1 MKQTKMMKTP
11 LLKVAVLVLV
21 ASGSL
26 AAHAVDFSYSAFGT
40 IGAAVSDQD
49 YRYQRFI
56 DSDVGFKRD
65 SVLGAQVD
73 AQFTPELSATVQAKV
88 APSMRND
95 RHWDLSASWAFAS
108 WRPNND
114 WLLRAGKVRIPL
126 YLSSENMDVGQ
137 SYDFARLPTEM
148 YSIAP
153 TTDVTGLYITR
164 NWTLPA
170 SELSMDVYSGQAK
183 VWIRVASRDTGVGFY
198 DYNTHV
204 SGSVLTWRADD
215 TMLRFGWHHAG
226 TKSIDG
232 PQNPQSVTYV
242 PMVPGVG
249 FYNVSS
255 YTQKIVNDI
264 FTIGFDQ
271 RLPDNWRVMLELE
284 RNFQHDTDLGANTA
298 GGYLALLKTMDRWT
312 PYVAVSK
319 LKTVGA
325 PARLREAVNQ
335 VDPASLVPLVGSA
348 AAAQIGAGQRQLV
361 DGIPFYD
368 QHSLAIGA
376 SYAITPHSKV
386 KAELLHTWVKRGSV
400 LVDSPSGGP
409 AVSDQGINVL
419 SLSYNF
425 AF

>member
-1 MKQTKMMKTP
+1 MKQHKTPSLTKM
-11 LLKVAVLVLV
+11 AVLAL
-21 ASGSL
+21 AAGASL
-26 AAHAVDFSYSAFGT
+26 AAHAVDFSYAAFGT
-40 IGAAVSDQD
+40 IGAAVSDQE

-56 DSDVGFKRD
+56 DSDGSFKRD

-95 RHWDLSASWAFAS
+95 RTWDVSASWAFAS

-114 WLLRAGKVRIPL
+114 WLLRAGKLRIPV

-164 NWTLPA
+164 NWTLSA
-170 SELSMDVYSGQAK
+170 SELTVDVYSGQAK

-232 PQNPQSVTYV
+232 PQNPQSVAYV
-242 PMVPGVG
+242 PTPGTG
-249 FYNVSS
+249 FYNVTSF
-255 YTQKIVNDI
+255 TNRIVNDI
-264 FTIGFDQ
+264 LTVGFDQ
-271 RLPDNWRVMLELE
+271 RLPNNWRVMLELE

-298 GGYLALLKTMDRWT
+298 GGYLALLKTLDRWT

-335 VDPASLVPLVGSA
+335 IDPASLVPVVGPTA
-348 AAAQIGAGQRQLV
+348 AGQIGAGQRMIV
-361 DGIPFYD
+361 DGIPYYD
-368 QHSLAIGA
+368 QHSLAIGT
-376 SYAITPHSKV
+376 SYAITPHSKL
-386 KAELLHTWVKRGSV
+386 KAELLHTWVKKGSAM
-400 LVDSPSGGP
+400 VDSPANGP

>member
-1 MKQTKMMKTP
+1 MHKHKKTP
-11 LLKVAVLVLV
+11 LMKMAVLAL
-21 ASGSL
+21 ATSTSL
-26 AAHAVDFSYSAFGT
+26 AAHALDFSYSAFGT
-40 IGAAVSDQD
+40 IGAAVSDRD

-56 DSDVGFKRD
+56 NSDGGLMRD
-65 SVLGAQVD
+65 SVLGGQVD

-95 RHWDLSASWAFAS
+95 QNWDLSTSWAFAS

-114 WLLRAGKVRIPL
+114 WLLRAGKLRIPL

-153 TTDVTGLYITR
+153 TTDITGLYITR

-170 SELSMDVYSGQAK
+170 SELTVDVYTGQAK
-183 VWIRVASRDTGVGFY
+183 VWVRVAGRDMGVNFY
-198 DYNTHV
+198 DYKTHV
-204 SGSVLTWRADD
+204 SGSVVTWRSDD

-226 TKSIDG
+226 TRSIDG
-232 PQNPQSVTYV
+232 PLNPQHIGYV
-242 PMVPGVG
+242 PVGTAGYYGVTA
-249 FYNVSS
+249 
-255 YTQKIVNDI
+255 YTHKIVNDI
-264 FTIGFDQ
+264 ITIGFDQ
-271 RLPDNWRVMLELE
+271 RLPDNWRLMLELE
-284 RNFQHDTDLGANTA
+284 RNFQHKTDLGANTA
-298 GGYLALLKTMDRWT
+298 GGYISLLKTIDRWT
-312 PYVAVSK
+312 PYAAVSM

-335 VDPASLVPLVGSA
+335 VDASALVPFVGQPTA
-348 AAAQIGAGQRQLV
+348 DVIGAGQRALV

-368 QHSLAIGA
+368 QHSLAIGT

-386 KAELLHTWVKRGSV
+386 KAEWLHTWVKKGSSM
-400 LVDSPSGGP
+400 VDSPSGGP

-425 AF
+425 VF

>member
-1 MKQTKMMKTP
+1 MKQHKMKTP
-11 LLKVAVLVLV
+11 LLKMAVLAL
-21 ASGSL
+21 ATTGSL
-26 AAHAVDFSYSAFGT
+26 TAQAVDFSYSAFGT
-40 IGAAVSDQD
+40 LGAAVSDRD
-49 YRYQRFI
+49 FRYQRFI
-56 DSDVGFKRD
+56 DSDASLKRD

-73 AQFTPELSATVQAKV
+73 AQFTPALSATVQAKV

-95 RHWDLSASWAFAS
+95 RTWDLSASWAFAS

-114 WLLRAGKVRIPL
+114 WLLRAGKLRIPV

-137 SYDFARLPTEM
+137 SYEFARLPTEM

-153 TTDVTGLYITR
+153 TTDITGLYITR
-164 NWTLPA
+164 NWTLPD
-170 SELSMDVYSGQAK
+170 SELTVDVYTGQAK
-183 VWIRVASRDTGVGFY
+183 VWIRVASRDTGVAFY

-232 PQNPQSVTYV
+232 PQNPQHVGYN
-242 PMVPGVG
+242 PILPGVG
-249 FYNVSS
+249 FYGVTA
-255 YTQKIVNDI
+255 YTHQIVNDI
-264 FTIGFDQ
+264 LTVGLDQ

-325 PARLREAVNQ
+325 PARLRNALNQ
-335 VDPASLVPLVGSA
+335 VDPASLVPFVGPTG
-348 AAAQIGAGQRQLV
+348 AAQIGAGQRQLV

-368 QHSLAIGA
+368 QHSLAIGT
-376 SYAITPHSKV
+376 SYAITPHSKL
-386 KAELLHTWVKRGSV
+386 KAEWLHTWVKRGSAM
-400 LVDSPSGGP
+400 VDSPANGP

>member
-1 MKQTKMMKTP
+1 MTKHKTMT
-11 LLKVAVLVLV
+11 LLKTTALALA
-21 ASGSL
+21 ASTSL
-26 AAHAVDFSYSAFGT
+26 AAHALDFSYSAFGT
-40 IGAAVSDQD
+40 VGAAVSDQD
-49 YRYQRFI
+49 ERYQRFI
-56 DSDVGFKRD
+56 DSDGGLMRD
-65 SVLGAQVD
+65 SVLGAQLD

-95 RHWDLSASWAFAS
+95 QDWDLSASWAFAS

-114 WLLRAGKVRIPL
+114 WLLRAGKLRIPV

-164 NWTLPA
+164 NWTLPD
-170 SELSMDVYSGQAK
+170 SELTVDVYSGQAK
-183 VWIRVASRDTGVGFY
+183 VWIRVAGRDTGVAFY
-198 DYNTHV
+198 DYKTHV

-226 TKSIDG
+226 TRSIDG
-232 PQNPQSVTYV
+232 PQNPQRIGYV
-242 PMVPGVG
+242 PVATAGYYDVTG
-249 FYNVSS
+249 
-255 YTQKIVNDI
+255 YTNRITNDI
-264 FTIGFDQ
+264 LTIGFDQ

-284 RNFQHDTDLGANTA
+284 RNFQHKTDLGANTA
-298 GGYLALLKTMDRWT
+298 GGYIALLKGMERWT
-312 PYVAVSK
+312 PYVSASI

-325 PARLREAVNQ
+325 PARLRQVVNQ
-335 VDPASLVPLVGSA
+335 VDASALVPFVGQPGA
-348 AAAQIGAGQRQLV
+348 DMIGAGQRALV

-368 QHSLAIGA
+368 QHSLALGT

-386 KAELLHTWVKRGSV
+386 KAEWLHTWVKKGSSM
-400 LVDSPSGGP
+400 VDSAGAGP

-425 AF
+425 VF

>member
-1 MKQTKMMKTP
+1 MKQDMKIP
-11 LLKVAVLVLV
+11 LLKMVALAL
-21 ASGSL
+21 AATSSL

-40 IGAAVSDQD
+40 IGAAVSDRD

-56 DSDVGFKRD
+56 DSDGGFKRD

-73 AQFTPELSATVQAKV
+73 AQFTPELSATVQVKV

-95 RHWDLSASWAFAS
+95 EHWDLSASWAFAS

-114 WLLRAGKVRIPL
+114 WLLRAGKLRIPV

-170 SELSMDVYSGQAK
+170 SELTVDVYSGQAK

-198 DYNTHV
+198 DYKTHV

-232 PQNPQSVTYV
+232 PQNPQRLGYV
-242 PMVPGVG
+242 SPMPGVG
-249 FYNVSS
+249 FYNISADTS
-255 YTQKIVNDI
+255 RISNDI
-264 FTIGFDQ
+264 LTIGLDQ
-271 RLPDNWRVMLELE
+271 RLPDNWRVMLEME
-284 RNFQHDTDLGANTA
+284 RNFQHKTDLGANTA
-298 GGYLALLKTMDRWT
+298 GGYIALLKTLDRWT

-319 LKTVGA
+319 LKTIGA
-325 PARLREAVNQ
+325 PARLREALNQ
-335 VDPASLVPLVGSA
+335 VSVPAYVPFA
-348 AAAQIGAGQRQLV
+348 DQINAGQRQLV

-368 QHSLAIGA
+368 QHSLAIGT

-386 KAELLHTWVKRGSV
+386 KAELLHTWVKKGSAM
-400 LVDSPSGGP
+400 VDSPANGP
-409 AVSDQGINVL
+409 AVSDQGISVL